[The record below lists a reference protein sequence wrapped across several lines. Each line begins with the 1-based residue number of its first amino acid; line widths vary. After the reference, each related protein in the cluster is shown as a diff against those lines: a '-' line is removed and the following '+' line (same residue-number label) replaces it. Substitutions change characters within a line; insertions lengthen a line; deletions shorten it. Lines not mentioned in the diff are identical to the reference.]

1 MKVID
6 LVVCALTVAGA
17 VLGTLRWLRVAQ
29 REHYLVGS
37 GSRFAWKW
45 WTSGTENRLLGI
57 VGFAAVG
64 VSALFP
70 PIAIVSGGVAAA
82 APVRLGLRGR
92 TGSLAWTR
100 RLTTVAAVTWSV
112 EALVLVAG
120 SIGAGIRGAVFAAAL
135 AAMFAPAIV
144 DLALSLTKPLE
155 EIFATRFV
163 HQAKNRL
170 ARVHPLV
177 IGVTGSYGK
186 TTVKGYIAHLVGPYR
201 TTLPSPKSFNN
212 RGGLARTVN
221 EFLGPATE
229 VLIAEMGTYGPG
241 EIAALCAWLRPEIS
255 VITAI
260 GPAHFERFRTLDK
273 TLAAKAEI
281 AETAKVIV
289 LNVDDARLAGLA
301 PVLQAAGKKV
311 IEASGSNE
319 AADVAVLSADEGL
332 ELWLSG
338 RRVGVAAV
346 PQGDQP
352 AALSNA
358 ACAAA
363 VAVELDLAPE
373 AVLAGLATLPVPPN
387 RLQRYLSEAGYVVFD
402 DTFNSNPTGARIGLE
417 RLRHEPKTAPTAR
430 RVVVTPGMVELG
442 PIQAEENAS
451 LGEAAAEIANQV
463 VVVART
469 NRSALVEGAAR
480 SPEGAEVIT
489 VDRLDQALEW
499 VRANLGPGDAVL
511 YENDLPD
518 HFP

>member
-1 MKVID
+1 MKVFD
-6 LVVCALTVAGA
+6 LIVCSLTVAGA
-17 VLGTLRWLRVAQ
+17 ALGTVRWLRVVQ

-37 GSRFAWKW
+37 GLRFAWKW
-45 WTSGTENRLLGI
+45 WASGPENCLLGI
-57 VGFAAVG
+57 VGLAAVG

-70 PIAIVSGGVAAA
+70 PAAILSGGVAAA

-92 TGSLAWTR
+92 TGRLAWTR
-100 RLTTVAAVTWSV
+100 RLTTIAAVTWSI
-112 EALVLVAG
+112 EALVVVAG
-120 SIGAGIRGAVFAAAL
+120 SIGAGIAGAVFGAAL
-135 AAMFAPAIV
+135 VAMLAPAIV
-144 DLALSLTKPLE
+144 DLALGLTRPLE
-155 EIFATRFV
+155 ELFAARFV
-163 HQAKNRL
+163 HQATNRL
-170 ARVHPLV
+170 TRVHPLV

-260 GPAHFERFRTLDK
+260 GPAHLERFRTLDT

-281 AETAKVIV
+281 AETARVVV
-289 LNVDDARLAGLA
+289 LNVDDERLAGLA
-301 PVLQAAGKKV
+301 PALRAAGKKV

-319 AADVAVLSADEGL
+319 LADVAVLSVDEGL
-332 ELWLSG
+332 ELWIGG

-346 PQGDQP
+346 APSDQP

-363 VAVELDLAPE
+363 VAVEMDVAPE
-373 AVLAGLATLPVPPN
+373 GVLAGLVSLPVPPN

-402 DTFNSNPTGARIGLE
+402 DTFNSNPTGARIGLA
-417 RLRHEPKTAPTAR
+417 RLRHEPQAAPSAR

-442 PIQAEENAS
+442 RTQAAENAD
-451 LGEAAAEIANQV
+451 LGEAAARIADQL

-469 NRSALVEGAAR
+469 NRSALAEGAR
-480 SPEGAEVIT
+480 RVTPGAQVIT
-489 VDRLDQALEW
+489 VDRLDQALVW
-499 VRANLGPGDAVL
+499 VRANLGPGDSVL